1 MTAPVARVD
10 RWCESTVVG
19 AYMHCLVAVHARLWR
34 HYTQRLSGIASVQ
47 YRQWC
52 SPPRSRLVCFLL
64 SLCSFSLP
72 CRVLNLMICV
82 TWRVACEEL
91 EDRISEILF
100 GLERGSF
107 RLIASFLTKA
117 KKEKNGDFDFFR
129 IIAIF
134 GLKAFGLSGIHC
146 ITITYWHYYFYRLCV
161 QGFHHGMEGLHEFLV
176 KTEGSNLE
184 KKITCKSIPMC
195 ITTML
200 KTR

>member
-1 MTAPVARVD
+1 MTSRPQQDNAVTNSQLKRVCGVVAPHLFTLPIPPPSTLTRSECHHQARDLVSRLANKISQSLKKIQSLMRVSIKRCKQSVSRFIACLAHDHPCVSTMFARVD

-82 TWRVACEEL
+82 
-91 EDRISEILF
+91 S
-100 GLERGSF
+100 
-107 RLIASFLTKA
+107 
-117 KKEKNGDFDFFR
+117 
-129 IIAIF
+129 
-134 GLKAFGLSGIHC
+134 
-146 ITITYWHYYFYRLCV
+146 
-161 QGFHHGMEGLHEFLV
+161 
-176 KTEGSNLE
+176 
-184 KKITCKSIPMC
+184 
-195 ITTML
+195 
-200 KTR
+200 